1 MNFEFLGQHWA
12 LLIAIVPASVVIA
25 ALATVMR
32 RQSAGGQLSL
42 ANRAHA
48 DAKTELRRARRAVNA
63 ATSRLEKLSAKA
75 GRVKPRAMSEAKE
88 ALQDALALE
97 KIADDKAQVTANQVR
112 RVIFE
117 EFPPSKHEKLRG
129 RYLPEDVRDNRPFS
143 F

>member
-1 MNFEFLGQHWA
+1 MSFESLGQHWA
-12 LLIAIVPASVVIA
+12 LLIAILPASIVIA
-25 ALATVMR
+25 SLATVLR
-32 RQSAGGQLSL
+32 RQSAGGQLSR

-48 DAKTELRRARRAVNA
+48 FAMTEHRRASRAVVS
-63 ATSRLEKLSAKA
+63 ATSRLEKLSAK
-75 GRVKPRAMSEAKE
+75 GSRVKPRAMTEAKE

-117 EFPPSKHEKLRG
+117 EFPPTRHEKLR
-129 RYLPEDVRDNRPFS
+129 RKYLPDDVRDNRPFS